1 MNKNCKVFLACLA
14 TLLLLASCG
23 SKIKIE
29 DRALRDGWM
38 IASSKEVSGD
48 AKALSEKIN
57 ASEKWY
63 KATLPTTVLGA
74 LVDAGEYKDVF
85 VGKNL
90 EKVPRARFE
99 NNWWFRNTFTVED
112 FDAQKEQLRLLVEGI
127 NYRANFWVNG
137 KQIAKQDTLFG
148 AFRQFDL
155 DITQAA
161 QKGENTLLVEI
172 FPPKVRDFYM
182 GYVDWAPTPPDHFM
196 GIYRDIRLK
205 RSGKVSLNSPF
216 VAPDVDT
223 KDLTKASVTVSTE
236 VQNHGNEAKKVEI
249 SGRIE
254 DITFKKTVQLAPNER
269 QEVKFTP
276 QEFAQLNL
284 KNPRLWWPNGLGEP
298 AMYKLELEV
307 NEQGLVQDAQS
318 TKFGVRKIETA
329 LNDKGVRGYKVN
341 GATFS
346 SKAAVG

>member
-1 MNKNCKVFLACLA
+1 MNKINSLFSFF
-14 TLLLLASCG
+14 TLLLLSSCG
-23 SKIKIE
+23 SKINIE

-38 IASSKEVSGD
+38 IASSKEVAGD
-48 AKALSEKIN
+48 AKLLSEKIN
-57 ASEKWY
+57 TTDKWY

-99 NNWWFRNTFTVED
+99 NNWWFRNTFQVAD
-112 FDAQKEQLRLLVEGI
+112 FDNQKEQLRLLVEGI

-137 KQIAKQDTLFG
+137 QQIASQDTLFG

-161 QKGENTLLVEI
+161 KSGENTLLIEI

-196 GIYRDIRLK
+196 GVYRDIRLK
-205 RSGKVSLNSPF
+205 RTGKVSLNAPF

-223 KDLTKASVTVSTE
+223 KDLTKASLTISTE
-236 VQNHGNEAKKVEI
+236 VYNHSSEAKTVEVT
-249 SGRIE
+249 GKIE
-254 DITFKKTVQLAPNER
+254 AITFKKTVALAPNER
-269 QEVKFTP
+269 QEVRFTP
-276 QEFAQLNL
+276 KNL
-284 KNPRLWWPNGLGEP
+284 PN
-298 AMYKLELEV
+298 
-307 NEQGLVQDAQS
+307 
-318 TKFGVRKIETA
+318 
-329 LNDKGVRGYKVN
+329 
-341 GATFS
+341 
-346 SKAAVG
+346 